1 MTAWRPGQPGDV
13 PFAEAL
19 ADPRSPDQ
27 LAADQRRV
35 RRQLINLERRTSDQA
50 VQRELLDHVRR
61 RRADRDDM
69 VQFVPLPGP
78 DGYDRL
84 VAEGELLIRTEH
96 ADDDFVDSYLAGYP
110 ELLREDPDEDLTVL
124 DARVT
129 RFRYQYGDADAYS
142 AQRLNDISQFLRQRG
157 VQVTL
162 NSVIPLGPVGKA
174 LAGPEP
180 SAGSRPWTGG
190 PEGEVI
196 AVIDTGISYE
206 QRTDQWLQDPPVVR
220 DGTNEDNLT
229 DIDRTHLNFAAGHGQ
244 LVTGIIQQVEPGA
257 RIKMHKTL
265 DGDGF
270 GSDVAVAAAMVRA
283 VRGGARILNLSLGT
297 RTPDDQ
303 PPIGMQTAL
312 EIIRE
317 ETGDETVIVAAAGN
331 YANTDRCYPASFRR
345 VVSVGGLT
353 VDGLA
358 STWSTRGPDTTV
370 STISEGVLST
380 YVQGEESWLVDWD
393 PDTYGP
399 DSWAIASGTSFGAPQ
414 VAGAIARI
422 CREQGKTPREAL
434 GILLGY
440 GRPIPDFGLAL
451 RILPGT

>member
-1 MTAWRPGQPGDV
+1 MYR
-13 PFAEAL
+13 
-19 ADPRSPDQ
+19 
-27 LAADQRRV
+27 
-35 RRQLINLERRTSDQA
+35 
-50 VQRELLDHVRR
+50 
-61 RRADRDDM
+61 
-69 VQFVPLPGP
+69 
-78 DGYDRL
+78 
-84 VAEGELLIRTEH
+84 
-96 ADDDFVDSYLAGYP
+96 
-110 ELLREDPDEDLTVL
+110 
-124 DARVT
+124 
-129 RFRYQYGDADAYS
+129 
-142 AQRLNDISQFLRQRG
+142 
-157 VQVTL
+157 
-162 NSVIPLGPVGKA
+162 
-174 LAGPEP
+174 
-180 SAGSRPWTGG
+180 
-190 PEGEVI
+190 
-196 AVIDTGISYE
+196 
-206 QRTDQWLQDPPVVR
+206 
-220 DGTNEDNLT
+220 
-229 DIDRTHLNFAAGHGQ
+229 
-244 LVTGIIQQVEPGA
+244 
-257 RIKMHKTL
+257 TL

-283 VRGGARILNLSLGT
+283 VRGEARILNLSLGT
-297 RTPDDQ
+297 RTPDEQ

-358 STWSTRGPDTTV
+358 SNWSTRGPDTTV

-414 VAGAIARI
+414 IAGAIARI
-422 CREQGKTPREAL
+422 CREQNQTPRQAL